1 MKAVLLDRPGPPSSL
16 RIGEISTPRPRDG
29 EALVR
34 VFATSL
40 NPVDY
45 KVAAQGYE
53 GWNYPHVL
61 GVDVAGVIEMLG
73 EGVASWNPGERVFY
87 HTTWRKD
94 GSYAEFNVAPA
105 HTFARI
111 PARISF
117 VDAATLPCAGLTA
130 YCALYRRLHVREGDI
145 VLVHA
150 AAGVLAASPF
160 SWRKRRR
167 PS

>member
-1 MKAVLLDRPGPPSSL
+1 MKAVLLDKPGPPSSL
-16 RIGEISTPRPRDG
+16 RIGEISTPWAGIG

-34 VFATSL
+34 VCATSL

-53 GWNYPHVL
+53 GWRYPHVL
-61 GVDVAGVIEMLG
+61 GVDVAGVIETIG
-73 EGVASWNPGERVFY
+73 EGVVSWNRGDHVFY

-111 PARISF
+111 PEGIPSLTPQHCPAR
-117 VDAATLPCAGLTA
+117 P
-130 YCALYRRLHVREGDI
+130 
-145 VLVHA
+145 
-150 AAGVLAASPF
+150 
-160 SWRKRRR
+160 
-167 PS
+167 

>member
-1 MKAVLLDRPGPPSSL
+1 MKAILLDAPGAPDSLRVGEIANPVPGP
-16 RIGEISTPRPRDG
+16 GELPV
-29 EALVR
+29 EVH
-34 VFATSL
+34 ATSL

-73 EGVASWNPGERVFY
+73 EGVTSWKPGEFY
-87 HTTWRKD
+87 HTTWRRD

-111 PARISF
+111 PDRISF

-130 YCALYRRLHVREGDI
+130 YSALYRRLHVREGDI